1 MLKPKPW
8 WLKAVTGSDV
18 WVTTYPDIYY
28 PEQDNPDLYPAL
40 IAHET
45 VHLAS
50 QKAVGV
56 KRWLWYYFTSK
67 RFRFDEEVTAMRV
80 ELTYRTT
87 EDRIIRTDEM
97 ARQLSS
103 RMYFWCSTYDQA
115 MAALIVK

>member
-8 WLKAVTGSDV
+8 WLRLTTGSSV
-18 WVTTYPDIYY
+18 WVTIYPDIFY
-28 PEQDNPDLYPAL
+28 PQQSTPPDQYPAI

-45 VHLAS
+45 VHLAA

-56 KRWLWYYFTSK
+56 KRWLWRYFTSK

-80 ELTYRTT
+80 ELTYRTAD
-87 EDRIIRTDEM
+87 DRIVRMDEM

-103 RMYFWCSTYDQA
+103 SMYFWCCTYDQA
-115 MAALIVK
+115 MTALNL

>member
-8 WLKAVTGSDV
+8 WMFPTGKNT
-18 WVTTYPDIYY
+18 WITIYPDIFF
-28 PEQDNPDLYPAL
+28 PEREDPERYPAI

-45 VHLAS
+45 VHLVS

-80 ELTYRTT
+80 ELTYRSA
-87 EDRIIRTDEM
+87 EDQILRTNEM

-103 RMYFWCSTYDQA
+103 SMYFWCCTYEQA
-115 MAALIVK
+115 LTALTAK